1 MKGIYSSKKL
11 RQCPKFLR
19 NDFATTSKWG
29 IPVLKKC
36 EVDITNI
43 QLIGSD
49 KIRTIDTSV
58 NILKTVH
65 FFVEDNKLEKY
76 YNDPEKYLPRLA
88 QYAHILTPDY
98 SLYTNMPMA
107 IQMYNTFK
115 SRWCGAY
122 WQEHNLSV
130 IPTVSWSTDDSFEF
144 CFDGLEYGSIVA
156 VSTVGGLK
164 NKELFLRGYFE
175 MKRRINPNQVLC
187 FGRAFPEMGNEVI
200 TVDYLKTTGR
210 VK

>member
-1 MKGIYSSKKL
+1 LKRIYSSKEL

-19 NDFATTSKWG
+19 NDFATASKWG
-29 IPVLKKC
+29 IPFLKKC

-49 KIRTIDTSV
+49 KIRTNDTSI

-65 FFVEDNKLEKY
+65 FFVEDNKLGKY
-76 YNDPEKYLPRLA
+76 YSHPEKYLPRLA
-88 QYAHILTPDY
+88 QYAHILTPDF
-98 SLYTNMPMA
+98 SLYTDMPMA
-107 IQMYNTFK
+107 IQVYNTFK

-144 CFDGLEYGSIVA
+144 CFNGLEYGTIVA

-175 MKRRINPNQVLC
+175 MKRRINPNRVLC

-200 TVDYLKTTGR
+200 TVDYLETTGR